1 MDQLIATI
9 TDNVGIDQEL
19 AEKAVAI
26 ILNFLS
32 KDGPQDLV
40 GQVIAAMPGAT
51 EFLEANQS
59 DGDGGLLGGLVGS
72 MGAMGA
78 LNEMTSA
85 GLNMGQVSGV
95 TREVIA
101 FAKQHADEAV
111 VDEIVGSIPG
121 LSQVI

>member
-1 MDQLIATI
+1 
-9 TDNVGIDQEL
+9 G
-19 AEKAVAI
+19 
-26 ILNFLS
+26 
-32 KDGPQDLV
+32 G
-40 GQVIAAMPGAT
+40 GG
-51 EFLEANQS
+51 
-59 DGDGGLLGGLVGS
+59 GGLLGGLVGS

-101 FAKQHADEAV
+101 YAKEHADPDQ
-111 VDEIVGSIPG
+111 VDEIVASIPG

>member
-9 TDNVGIDQEL
+9 TDNVGIDREL

-40 GQVIAAMPGAT
+40 GQVISAMPGAT
-51 EFLEANQS
+51 EFLEANQGG
-59 DGDGGLLGGLVGS
+59 GDGGLLGGLVGS

>member
-1 MDQLIATI
+1 MDQLLATI
-9 TDNVGIDQEL
+9 TDNVGIDRDL

-40 GQVIAAMPGAT
+40 SQVISAMPGAT

-59 DGDGGLLGGLVGS
+59 DGGGGLIGGLVGS